1 MDLPW
6 WGNKMFI
13 TFEGP
18 EGCGKSTHSKK
29 LKAFLEGKGLPV
41 ILTLEPGGTQ
51 IGKHIRGLLLD
62 PESVL
67 EMDTEVYLFAADR
80 NEHVSKI
87 IRPALQ
93 AGKIVISDRF
103 IDSTLAY
110 QIGGRRLPEDL
121 VRYLVMVSSHGL
133 LPDLTILLDVSPKI
147 GLERAAVKGEADRFE
162 QENLDFHKRV
172 REMYLKIAMEN
183 PARFMV
189 INADRKGI
197 EDIQQEIRKKV
208 VNYLDSTPH

>member
-1 MDLPW
+1 
-6 WGNKMFI
+6 MFI

-29 LKAFLEGKGLPV
+29 LKSFLEGKGLSV
-41 ILTLEPGGTQ
+41 VLTLEPGGTQ
-51 IGKHIRGLLLD
+51 IGKHIRSLLLD

-67 EMDTEVYLFAADR
+67 ERDTEVYLFAADR

-133 LPDLTILLDVSPKI
+133 RPDLTILLDVSPQI
-147 GLERAAVKGEADRFE
+147 GLKRAAAKGDADRFE
-162 QENLDFHKRV
+162 QEKLDFHKRV
-172 REMYLKIAMEN
+172 REMYLKIAADD
-183 PARFMV
+183 PARFVV
-189 INADRKGI
+189 INTDHRSI
-197 EDIQQEIRKKV
+197 DEIQDEIRKRIE
-208 VNYLDSTPH
+208 VNLHEKR